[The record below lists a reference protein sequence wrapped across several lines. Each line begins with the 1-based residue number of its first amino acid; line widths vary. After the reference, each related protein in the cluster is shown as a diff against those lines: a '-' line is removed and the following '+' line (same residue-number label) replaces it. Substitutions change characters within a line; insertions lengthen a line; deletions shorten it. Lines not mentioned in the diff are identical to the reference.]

1 MPLIKEAQTIA
12 SSRNHRNYA
21 GDLLIKAPI
30 PCFVGLSFVIR
41 TGAES
46 SGADLSAIKSALSSF
61 VNTLGFC
68 GRLPASALNDVVY
81 NYLVGDCVGLSS
93 INMTGSIRKPD
104 GTISLLSSDEVLI
117 IPDEG
122 VNMVTGRTTAFF
134 LSPSDIAISEEMVDI
149 PEI

>member
-1 MPLIKEAQTIA
+1 
-12 SSRNHRNYA
+12 
-21 GDLLIKAPI
+21 
-30 PCFVGLSFVIR
+30 
-41 TGAES
+41 
-46 SGADLSAIKSALSSF
+46 
-61 VNTLGFC
+61 
-68 GRLPASALNDVVY
+68 
-81 NYLVGDCVGLSS
+81 
-93 INMTGSIRKPD
+93 MTGSIRKPD